1 MGCFVFGFDN
11 DTLDTFDE
19 TVEFVME
26 SKIDLPRYAIMVP
39 FPGTGV
45 YRRLSQE
52 GRITTR
58 NWGLYDGQ
66 HVVFEPKRM
75 TADELLQNTGRAW
88 RKTYSYSSI
97 IKRLS
102 GARIQLP
109 VAVSANLGYRFY
121 AHNLHKF
128 YTCDWRLGLET

>member
-1 MGCFVFGFDN
+1 
-11 DTLDTFDE
+11 
-19 TVEFVME
+19 
-26 SKIDLPRYAIMVP
+26 
-39 FPGTGV
+39 
-45 YRRLSQE
+45 
-52 GRITTR
+52 
-58 NWGLYDGQ
+58 
-66 HVVFEPKRM
+66 M

-88 RKTYSYSSI
+88 RKTYSYISI